1 MVRTL
6 IVFLAFLL
14 SGCTQSKEAETT
26 SQLQVKLEAI
36 IVCDWTE
43 PKAGM
48 VGELEWLLFEDDM
61 IVDIKNIGRIKLT
74 SLEKSLQESPWK
86 ISLVVTEEQK
96 TLVQGLKSNGKFT
109 LWL

>member
-1 MVRTL
+1 MVRIF
-6 IVFLAFLL
+6 IVLLAFLL
-14 SGCTQSKEAETT
+14 SGCSQSKEAETT
-26 SQLQVKLEAI
+26 SQLQVKLKAI

-48 VGELEWLLFEDDM
+48 VGELEWLFFEDDM
-61 IVDIKNIGRIKLT
+61 IVDIKKFGRVKLT
-74 SLEKSLQESPWK
+74 SLEQSLQESAWK

-96 TLVQGLKSNGKFT
+96 KLVQGLKSNGKFT